1 VGQIDHFVDHSVD
14 HRTGYTGAADPHPR
28 LPGMSFRLL
37 AGVHPLIGS
46 VDQGGSWLYDLLT
59 KAGVSHGTAKTVTDI
74 IVRPVAIVLVIV
86 VAVVVAHV
94 GSKAVRRILQR
105 IADQAAAR
113 SGSSRAGARMSTM
126 SALAANLWRFFVFVI
141 AVAIILGMIG
151 VNLTPLLASATIIGA
166 TLGFGAQ
173 LIIRDYLSGFLLTV
187 EDQYGI
193 GDSVTIGAV
202 TGVVE
207 DLTLRVTRLRAAD
220 GTVYFVANGDIRL
233 LANTSRGWA
242 HAVVDLMVPGS
253 AASDLPQARA
263 AVEQAAH
270 RVATS
275 EQFAAH
281 CTEPPNL
288 VTVVDSTDTTLTLR
302 VTLHSVP
309 SQRDALTRALR
320 EEAVVALHQAE
331 LWPAPAD

>member
-1 VGQIDHFVDHSVD
+1 MLLRSPD
-14 HRTGYTGAADPHPR
+14 GAR
-28 LPGMSFRLL
+28 
-37 AGVHPLIGS
+37 PLFGA
-46 VDQGGSWLYDLLT
+46 VDQGGGWLYDLLT
-59 KAGVSHGTAKTVTDI
+59 KAGVNHGTAKTVTDV
-74 IVRPVAIVLVIV
+74 IVRPVAVVLVIL
-86 VAVVVAHV
+86 VAVVVARL
-94 GSKAVRRILQR
+94 GSKAVRRVLQR

-113 SGSSRAGARMSTM
+113 SGSQRTGARMSTM

-141 AVAIILGMIG
+141 AVAIVLGMIG

-173 LIIRDYLSGFLLTV
+173 LIIRDYMSGFLLTV

-207 DLTLRVTRLRAAD
+207 DLTLRVTRLRAGD
-220 GTVYFVANGDIRL
+220 GTVYFIANGDIRL

-242 HAVVDLMVPGS
+242 HAVVDLTLPGS
-253 AASDLPQARA
+253 TAAELPQARA
-263 AVEQAAH
+263 AIEEAAR
-270 RVATS
+270 RVARS
-275 EQFAAH
+275 EEFVAH
-281 CTEPPNL
+281 CTEPPSL
-288 VTVVDSTDTTLTLR
+288 VTFVDSTENTLTLR

-320 EEAVVALHQAE
+320 EESVIALNQAQ
-331 LWPAPAD
+331 LWPAPSD

>member
-1 VGQIDHFVDHSVD
+1 M
-14 HRTGYTGAADPHPR
+14 T
-28 LPGMSFRLL
+28 FRSL
-37 AGVHPLIGS
+37 AVVRPLIGA
-46 VDQGGSWLYDLLT
+46 VDQGGGWLYDLLT
-59 KAGVSHGTAKTVTDI
+59 RAGVSHETARTVTNV
-74 IVRPVAIVLVIV
+74 IVRPAAVVLVIV
-86 VAVVVAHV
+86 IAVIVARL
-94 GSKAVRRILQR
+94 GSKTVRRILQR
-105 IADQAAAR
+105 VADQAAAR
-113 SGSSRAGARMSTM
+113 SGSQRTGARMSTM

-173 LIIRDYLSGFLLTV
+173 LIIRDYMSGFLLTI

-202 TGVVE
+202 SGVVE
-207 DLTLRVTRLRAAD
+207 DLTLRVTRLRDSD

-242 HAVVDLMVPGS
+242 HAVVDLTLPGS
-253 AASDLPQARA
+253 SAAEMPQARSTLEEA
-263 AVEQAAH
+263 AR
-270 RVATS
+270 RVARS
-275 EQFAAH
+275 EEFVAH
-281 CTEPPNL
+281 CTEPPSI
-288 VTVVDSTDTTLTLR
+288 VTLVDSTDSTFTLR

-320 EEAVVALHQAE
+320 EEAVVALNRTQ
-331 LWPAPAD
+331 LWPAAGD

>member
-1 VGQIDHFVDHSVD
+1 MSSLPLAAVRPLVG
-14 HRTGYTGAADPHPR
+14 A
-28 LPGMSFRLL
+28 
-37 AGVHPLIGS
+37 
-46 VDQGGSWLYDLLT
+46 VDQGGGWLYDLLT
-59 KAGVSHGTAKTVTDI
+59 RAGVSHSTAKTVTDV
-74 IVRPVAIVLVIV
+74 IVRPAGVALVIIVAI
-86 VAVVVAHV
+86 VVAHV

-105 IADQAAAR
+105 IADQAASR

-126 SALAANLWRFFVFVI
+126 SALAANLWRFFVFVV
-141 AVAIILGMIG
+141 AVAIVLGMIG

-166 TLGFGAQ
+166 TIGFGAQ
-173 LIIRDYLSGFLLTV
+173 LIIRDYMSGFLLTV

-202 TGVVE
+202 SGVVE

-242 HAVVDLMVPGS
+242 HAVVDLTVPGT
-253 AASDLPQARA
+253 AAADLPRARA

-270 RVATS
+270 GVATS
-275 EQFAAH
+275 EAFVAH
-281 CTEPPNL
+281 CTEPPTL
-288 VTVVDSTDTTLTLR
+288 VTLVDSTESTLTLR

-320 EEAVVALHQAE
+320 EEALVALNGAE
-331 LWPAPAD
+331 LWPALAAE